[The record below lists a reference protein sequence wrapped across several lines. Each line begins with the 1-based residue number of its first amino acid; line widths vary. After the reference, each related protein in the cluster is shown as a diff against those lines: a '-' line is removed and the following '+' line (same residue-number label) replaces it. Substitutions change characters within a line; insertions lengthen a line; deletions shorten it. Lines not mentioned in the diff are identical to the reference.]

1 VFPHAHTRHFSL
13 SLSSHTLSHICN
25 THTTPP
31 HTHTVMEHFAPK
43 MEPSKLKKMAEEN
56 GEWMIFMGGAA

>member
-1 VFPHAHTRHFSL
+1 
-13 SLSSHTLSHICN
+13 
-25 THTTPP
+25 
-31 HTHTVMEHFAPK
+31 MEHFAPK